1 MVKLFPIRRELK
13 NKDLKNIG
21 LLRFG
26 SLTDFTSYRMS
37 MAEISR
43 RLGINYQTVVSV
55 LRRVKQFGA
64 YGLEKSKWK
73 RTPAL
78 IGNSDLETLLLSEHY
93 LTKWGS
99 YNLKERA

>member
-1 MVKLFPIRRELK
+1 MVKLYPIRRELK
-13 NKDLKNIG
+13 IKDLKNIG

-37 MAEISR
+37 MAEVSR

-55 LRRVKQFGA
+55 LRRVKMLGA
-64 YGLEKSKWK
+64 SGLEKSKWK

-78 IGNSDLETLLLSEHY
+78 IGNTDIEKLLLSEHY

-99 YNLKERA
+99 YNLRE